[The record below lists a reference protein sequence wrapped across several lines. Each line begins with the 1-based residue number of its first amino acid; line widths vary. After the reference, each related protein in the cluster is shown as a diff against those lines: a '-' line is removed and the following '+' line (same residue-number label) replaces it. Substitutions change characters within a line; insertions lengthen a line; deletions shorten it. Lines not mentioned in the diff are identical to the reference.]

1 MIQRFLYSSRGE
13 WLKAR
18 EGKIGG
24 SDAGCILGLNPWKS
38 NVDLYLEKIGE
49 KQPDDLSDNP
59 LVQYGIAAEE
69 HIRALFAL
77 DYPDLNVWYEE
88 NNMFINDAYPWAHY
102 SADGILTDKS
112 GRTGILEIKT
122 STVQSALAA
131 EKWKNNHIPQTYF
144 AQLLWGFMVLE
155 ADFAIL
161 RAHISYPKPG
171 EPLYCTIRHYIIERG
186 EVKDEIEAVKKAGA
200 DFARCIKNHTCP
212 ELILPEI

>member
-1 MIQRFLYSSRGE
+1 MIERFLYNSRKE

-49 KQPDDLSDNP
+49 KQPDNLSDNP

-77 DYPDLNVWYEE
+77 DYPNLNVWYEE

-122 STVQSALAA
+122 ST
-131 EKWKNNHIPQTYF
+131 P
-144 AQLLWGFMVLE
+144 
-155 ADFAIL
+155 
-161 RAHISYPKPG
+161 
-171 EPLYCTIRHYIIERG
+171 
-186 EVKDEIEAVKKAGA
+186 
-200 DFARCIKNHTCP
+200 
-212 ELILPEI
+212 